1 MGYAIVIGIVAAL
14 ITFVSLLAVSNPND
28 GFTTQ
33 GMADY
38 GVSNQGC
45 LGGCL
50 MLPAILIVRP
60 FEFPF
65 SVVGLRRGEVSKN
78 LYGHDSQWRIYNLG
92 R

>member
-38 GVSNQGC
+38 GVSNQA
-45 LGGCL
+45 
-50 MLPAILIVRP
+50 MP
-60 FEFPF
+60 
-65 SVVGLRRGEVSKN
+65 
-78 LYGHDSQWRIYNLG
+78 G
-92 R
+92 RMSYARQS